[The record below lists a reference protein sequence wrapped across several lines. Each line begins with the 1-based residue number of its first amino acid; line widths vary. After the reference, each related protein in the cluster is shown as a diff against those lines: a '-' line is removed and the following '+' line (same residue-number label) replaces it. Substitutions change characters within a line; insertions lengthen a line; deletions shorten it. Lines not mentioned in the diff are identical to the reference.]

1 MNTVQEQWES
11 FYKLVV
17 PKYASAAQ
25 VTEMRRAFYAGVE
38 SMLRI
43 QWAIGDTD
51 ISEDGAMA
59 ILDGVHDECQRF
71 AAEVA
76 KGAA

>member
-1 MNTVQEQWES
+1 MNTVQEQWGS
-11 FYKLVV
+11 FSKIAI
-17 PKYASAAQ
+17 PKDAPDVQ

-43 QWAIGDTD
+43 QLAIGDAE
-51 ISEDGAMA
+51 ISEDDAMA
-59 ILDGVHDECQRF
+59 MLEGVYDECRRF

-76 KGAA
+76 RGSS

>member
-11 FYKLVV
+11 FHAIVV
-17 PKYASAAQ
+17 PKDAPEVQ

-38 SMLRI
+38 AMLRI
-43 QWAIGDTD
+43 QWAIGDAA

-59 ILDGVHDECQRF
+59 ILEGVHDECHRF